1 MHVTI
6 AALHGVTIWLAYI
19 LYAVLSQEVDIGLAI
34 AVGPVVV
41 SASTIFTLAID
52 ALIAKVRQ

>member
-6 AALHGVTIWLAYI
+6 AALHGVTVWLAFI
-19 LYAVLSQEVDIGLAI
+19 LFACLYEMVDIGLAV

-41 SASTIFTLAID
+41 SSSTILTLAID
-52 ALIAKVRQ
+52 ALIAKVRA